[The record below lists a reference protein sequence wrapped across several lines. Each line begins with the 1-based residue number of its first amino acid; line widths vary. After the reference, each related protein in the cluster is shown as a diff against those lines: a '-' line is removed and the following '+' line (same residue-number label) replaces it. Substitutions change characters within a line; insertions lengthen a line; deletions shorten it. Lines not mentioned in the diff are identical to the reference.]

1 MWGKQLLLALI
12 GLSAGVT
19 VAGGLFSFVVSLGVV
34 SDFADRTHTGKH
46 ILLYEMSVAF
56 GGIIGN
62 ILSVYEITIPV
73 GVGGLMLFGIF
84 AGIFVGCWSMALAEI
99 LNVFP
104 IFIRRVKVLK
114 GIPYIILSIAIGK
127 GIGACLSF
135 SRAGRKEK
143 GMEKEKKEKAYEQY
157 VKEKTPVHNV
167 WLNMAKAFVT
177 GGAICVLGQVILN
190 YCGQQGLSKEVSG
203 AWSSVMLVFL
213 SVLLTGLGVYYK
225 IAKWGGAGRLFR

>member
-104 IFIRRVKVLK
+104 IFIRRVRSLK
-114 GIPYIILSIAIGK
+114 GDSLHYIKYSDWK
-127 GIGACLSF
+127 RNRSVSF
-135 SRAGRKEK
+135 LFQGLVEKEK

-177 GGAICVLGQVILN
+177 GGAICVLGD
-190 YCGQQGLSKEVSG
+190 
-203 AWSSVMLVFL
+203 
-213 SVLLTGLGVYYK
+213 
-225 IAKWGGAGRLFR
+225 R